1 MTQNSLSL
9 RDNRSF
15 AAPKT
20 READRFWP
28 VLRDLIEARTV
39 FGLRR
44 PVLATLRALISFL
57 EEGSVVFASNRSIAT
72 RAEGISESALRRHI
86 KALVDLGLVT
96 RRDSSNG
103 KRYRLE
109 AEGRENLVFG
119 LDLAPLEAARDR
131 IAEAAERCREEN
143 RMVRY
148 LRKQLGQLI
157 YLARSLGRADDEI
170 QPYQNALRQKLSSRT
185 YAGLCDALS
194 PLPELIET
202 CETTAVAS
210 SQDHRPE
217 SAFTSKM
224 TGRDIQNDCHKNITE
239 ERLLNTVE
247 LETPQSRTAGQ
258 KPLARRTDD
267 WPQQNCEDRDQ
278 EDLDHQDPA
287 AHSGDDPEL
296 HSKAL
301 LQAEPALLRKAKALA
316 PDALAFAE
324 ETPQSWQEVETL
336 AWRLASWSG
345 ISPRLLSAAID
356 TAGQR
361 MTAMAVLTVTQN
373 AGRIRNPGAYFR
385 TLTMGRHFPRFARP
399 LAHLN

>member
-1 MTQNSLSL
+1 MTHSSLSL

-15 AAPKT
+15 TAPKT

-28 VLRDLIEARTV
+28 VLRDLIEARSL

-86 KALVDLGLVT
+86 KTLVDQGLIA

-109 AEGRENLVFG
+109 AEGREDLVFG
-119 LDLAPLEAARDR
+119 LDLSPLEAARER
-131 IAEAAERCREEN
+131 IADAAEHCREEN
-143 RMVRY
+143 RMIRY

-157 YLARSLGRADDEI
+157 YLARSLGRPDAEI
-170 QPYQNALRQKLSSRT
+170 QPYQNALRQKLSSKT

-194 PLPELIET
+194 PRPSLLETSEATPVDAEL
-202 CETTAVAS
+202 
-210 SQDHRPE
+210 DPHPG

-239 ERLLNTVE
+239 ERLLKTVE
-247 LETPQSRTAGQ
+247 TKTAQTQTAHTQTGEIQMGEIPKLDRQEPDAET
-258 KPLARRTDD
+258 
-267 WPQQNCEDRDQ
+267 
-278 EDLDHQDPA
+278 
-287 AHSGDDPEL
+287 
-296 HSKAL
+296 L
-301 LQAEPALLRKAKALA
+301 LQVEPALLRKARALA

-324 ETPQSWQEVETL
+324 ETPQNWQEVETL

-345 ISPRLLSAAID
+345 ISPRLLSAAIG

-385 TLTMGRHFPRFARP
+385 TLTMGRNFPRFSRP